1 MPLTIRRRLVDR
13 VRQLRKIAY
22 FGCAGLVLLAVAV
35 VFLSLSAPA
44 SSVEIASGSTFFD
57 AARSYRTAE
66 EMEYYPN
73 RAQGSEEA
81 AGVVN
86 WLVDRLSTLGL
97 SKENITKDEFKAS
110 LGNKTVTFRNVA
122 VVLPGSSKETIIVT
136 APRDTPSIVKVNRL
150 SYASGTA
157 MLVEL
162 AQVFSSRPHHKTIVF
177 LSTEAS
183 RNGGLSVRRF
193 LDSYPS
199 AANVTTI
206 LSIDGLGKEESDTIK
221 ADVAGSENTTPG
233 WYLQLTSHVL
243 NKAGLRLKVP
253 GIMSQ
258 AADQALSLSDGD
270 QAAGLNRG
278 IASISLYD
286 NTPANPTTAGLAT
299 QGAALETLV
308 LSLDNASE
316 LTGSQDTALLLS
328 SGRFL
333 TKRSIGFLAAL
344 MVLPTVAALLIWL
357 FASRAK
363 FQTTRRHL
371 RNLASFAIP
380 FAWIFLLA
388 YILSR
393 FGLIP
398 KYAFAPPA
406 ASGPATHPRLLPIV
420 ILIILGG
427 AGFVASRHYLGY
439 LRPRE
444 ARATTEM
451 SRLAVGF
458 FGLLLGLLF
467 ILIRSPFL
475 ILPCLVIA
483 WAWPLATCFAE
494 PVRTGAV
501 WRPHFSWNGPLLL
514 LGLVAPVLLYF
525 YIAAQGVNWA
535 TVWWYLLVQAVS
547 GAYGFWGIASFI
559 MIAASF
565 LTMLGAKRMRV
576 VPIETL
582 EVTDELS
589 LLEPPIPWSR
599 RRERGSSRPPL
610 SPWG

>member
-1 MPLTIRRRLVDR
+1 
-13 VRQLRKIAY
+13 
-22 FGCAGLVLLAVAV
+22 
-35 VFLSLSAPA
+35 
-44 SSVEIASGSTFFD
+44 
-57 AARSYRTAE
+57 
-66 EMEYYPN
+66 
-73 RAQGSEEA
+73 
-81 AGVVN
+81 
-86 WLVDRLSTLGL
+86 
-97 SKENITKDEFKAS
+97 
-110 LGNKTVTFRNVA
+110 
-122 VVLPGSSKETIIVT
+122 
-136 APRDTPSIVKVNRL
+136 
-150 SYASGTA
+150 
-157 MLVEL
+157 
-162 AQVFSSRPHHKTIVF
+162 
-177 LSTEAS
+177 
-183 RNGGLSVRRF
+183 
-193 LDSYPS
+193 
-199 AANVTTI
+199 VTTI
-206 LSIDGLGKEESDTIK
+206 LSIDGLGKEESQSIK

-233 WYLQLTSHVL
+233 WYLQLTSQVL
-243 NKAGLRLKVP
+243 GKAGIGLKVP

-286 NTPANPTTAGLAT
+286 STAADPTQAGMAT
-299 QGAALETLV
+299 QGASLETLL

-316 LTGSQDTALLLS
+316 LSGSKDTALLLS

-333 TKRSIGFLAAL
+333 TKRAIDFLAAL

-357 FASRAK
+357 LASRAK
-363 FQTTRRHL
+363 FPTTLRHL
-371 RNLASFAIP
+371 RNLLSFAIP

-398 KYAFAPPA
+398 RYAFAPPA
-406 ASGPATHPRLLPIV
+406 ASGPATHPRLAP
-420 ILIILGG
+420 ILILIVLGG
-427 AGFVASRHYLGY
+427 AGFIASRHYLGY

-458 FGLLLGLLF
+458 FGLLLGLIF

-475 ILPCLVIA
+475 VLPCVVLA
-483 WAWPLATCFAE
+483 WTWPLATCFAE
-494 PVRTGAV
+494 PVRSGAM

-514 LGLVAPVLLYF
+514 LGLIAPLLLCF
-525 YIAAQGVNWA
+525 YIASRGVNWA
-535 TVWWYLLVQAVS
+535 TVWWYLLVQTVS
-547 GAYGFWGIASFI
+547 GAYGFWGPASFI
-559 MIAASF
+559 LIAASF

-599 RRERGSSRPPL
+599 RRERDSGRPPL